1 MSAEDTNATS
11 EPTGYMRITPPPPV
25 PAELRA
31 MVSREREERVFG
43 PRHIW
48 YTVYGSDKGWAP
60 VVRDGQRT
68 GRLGGGSGIEAAQ
81 IMVVGI
87 PWIWVIVHMQTLGWK
102 QGWKLAWEGNFVTVG
117 EPGKSKRVEA
127 LQLKQDVDDGDICA
141 EAYVQ
146 GTGWQRKR
154 CARDVTVGTTGQAL
168 RMEALGLTVRD

>member
-11 EPTGYMRITPPPPV
+11 EPTGYMRITPSPPV

-31 MVSREREERVFG
+31 MVSREPEERTFG
-43 PRHIW
+43 LRHIW

-68 GRLGGGSGIEAAQ
+68 GRFGGGSGIEAAQ
-81 IMVVGI
+81 IMVVGT
-87 PWIWVIVHMQTLGWK
+87 PWIWVIVHMQTLGW
-102 QGWKLAWEGNFVTVG
+102 QSWVLAQEGDFVTVG
-117 EPGKSKRVEA
+117 MPGKSKRMEA
-127 LQLKQDVDDGDICA
+127 LQLQLEVDSGDICA

-154 CARDVTVGTTGQAL
+154 CARDVTVGTTGESL
-168 RMEALGLTVRD
+168 RMEALSLTVRD